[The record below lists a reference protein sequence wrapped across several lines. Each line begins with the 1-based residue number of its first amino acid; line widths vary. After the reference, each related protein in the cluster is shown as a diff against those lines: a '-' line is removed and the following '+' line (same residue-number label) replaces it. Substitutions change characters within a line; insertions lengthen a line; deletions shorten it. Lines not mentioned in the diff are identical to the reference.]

1 MQIFLFLN
9 VFSISLCKISQ
20 HITSAMTFKEVY
32 YKEKKQVILMTGFGI
47 FAIAEIIYSI
57 CLALFSDCDSWFT
70 VTILLGGMAL
80 LASCIANIV
89 NIKRKYEGKK
99 PI

>member
-1 MQIFLFLN
+1 
-9 VFSISLCKISQ
+9 
-20 HITSAMTFKEVY
+20 MTFKEVY
-32 YKEKKQVILMTGFGI
+32 YKEKKQVTLMTGFGI

-57 CLALFSDCDSWFT
+57 CLALFSDCNSWFT
-70 VTILLGGMAL
+70 VTGILLGGMAL
-80 LASCIANIV
+80 LASCIVNIV